1 MAFSSGAIS
10 QFTFGG
16 TDISPYTTSASI
28 SIERDI
34 TDINPIGG
42 NPVSKVVGPYAAT
55 ISLEGAYDPTVAAIF
70 EASILAAVPAT
81 ATFAYRPSGSGG
93 GTRSFSGS
101 AYVASWGVD
110 TPGDDTATWSAELAV
125 SGTVTAA

>member
-1 MAFSSGAIS
+1 MAFSSGAIA

-16 TDISPYTTSASI
+16 TDISQYVTSASI

-42 NPVSKVVGPYAAT
+42 NPVSKIVGPYATT
-55 ISLEGAYDPTVAAIF
+55 ISLEGAYDPTLAAIF
-70 EASILAAVPAT
+70 EAAILAATPAT

-93 GTRSFSGS
+93 GTRNFSGS

-110 TPGDDTATWSAELAV
+110 TPGDDTATWTAELAV